1 MPPNCSFLLATLSTE
16 PNLLFGKTRIKFT
29 YEFFINERVS
39 YKNDAG
45 SLVLKYKIQ
54 TKLVN
59 IYSESVPS
67 KYYSVLGEDPIS
79 FNKDLTC
86 LGQRKA
92 LFI

>member
-45 SLVLKYKIQ
+45 SLVLKYKI
-54 TKLVN
+54 
-59 IYSESVPS
+59 
-67 KYYSVLGEDPIS
+67 
-79 FNKDLTC
+79 
-86 LGQRKA
+86 
-92 LFI
+92 